1 MEIKQYLAN
10 IDLSNSKNKSD
21 ELLKILSDLIS
32 SEKLPSGFLFPNENV
47 MCETLHIGRGT
58 LRGVYNILE
67 TQGIISRSKS
77 GTTVND
83 IKSLSKNGLFNTS
96 LMIANREKLI
106 EFLSIVEPAAC
117 QLAALNADENDINNI
132 YRAMVDCE
140 RANSIGNYQTVVDK
154 NALFHEKI
162 RQASKNPI
170 LVSAIYSSRKKYDQG
185 VVEELIND
193 SKESK
198 EFMDKCL
205 YQHYSLYYAIKT
217 KDGNS
222 AANIM
227 KEHYLLDIDYIN
239 TITKKE
245 EEK

>member
-1 MEIKQYLAN
+1 MDVKEYLSN
-10 IDLSNSKNKSD
+10 IDLSNTKNKSD
-21 ELLKILSDLIS
+21 ELLRVLTDLIS
-32 SEKLPSGFLFPNENV
+32 SGTLPSGFLFPNENV
-47 MCETLHIGRGT
+47 MCATLHIGRGT

-67 TQGIISRSKS
+67 TQGVISRSKS

-96 LMIANREKLI
+96 LMVADKDKLI

-117 QLAALNADENDINNI
+117 QLAALNADENDISNI
-132 YRAMVDCE
+132 YQAMIECE
-140 RANSIGNYQTVVDK
+140 RANGNGDYQTVVDK
-154 NALFHEKI
+154 NALFHERI
-162 RQASKNPI
+162 RQACKNPI
-170 LVSAIYSSRKKYDQG
+170 LVSAIYSSRKKYDDG

-217 KDGNS
+217 KDALKAS
-222 AANIM
+222 NIM

-239 TITKKE
+239 SLTKKE
-245 EEK
+245 EKK